1 MCARVWPPL
10 RGLPGDR
17 KSAPGTQAGEHVN
30 LTLFNYEGAAL
41 PSIGIFRNPAAVCES
56 YDPGEVPCV
65 IGG

>member
-1 MCARVWPPL
+1 VPN
-10 RGLPGDR
+10 
-17 KSAPGTQAGEHVN
+17 VN

-56 YDPGEVPCV
+56 VDPYDVPCV